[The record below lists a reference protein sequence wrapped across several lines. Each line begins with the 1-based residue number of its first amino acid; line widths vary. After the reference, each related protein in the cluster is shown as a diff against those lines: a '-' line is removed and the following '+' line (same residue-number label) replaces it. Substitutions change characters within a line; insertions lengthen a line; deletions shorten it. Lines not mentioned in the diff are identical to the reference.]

1 MENLGLPLQVF
12 ILGLLT
18 VFIVL
23 LIVVLTGKGIIWAV
37 NRFFP
42 LAKPPE
48 KKGPEKG
55 GPTGR
60 KPLAA
65 IAAAV
70 QAVTEGHGKVVNIRK
85 T

>member
-1 MENLGLPLQVF
+1 MGLPLQVF

-18 VFIVL
+18 VFMVL
-23 LIVVLTGKGIIWAV
+23 LVVVATGKGIIWAV

-42 LAKPPE
+42 PATPPA
-48 KKGPEKG
+48 KKGPGKSG
-55 GPTGR
+55 STDR
-60 KPLAA
+60 KHLAA

-70 QAVTEGHGKVVNIRK
+70 QATTKGHGKVVNIRK